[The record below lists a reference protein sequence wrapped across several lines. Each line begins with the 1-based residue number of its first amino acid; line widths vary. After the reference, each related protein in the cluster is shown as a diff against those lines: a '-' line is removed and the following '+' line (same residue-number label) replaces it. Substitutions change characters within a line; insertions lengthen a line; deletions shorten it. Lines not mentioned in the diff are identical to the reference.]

1 MEHNK
6 KVSQT
11 RIVKPTESPKN
22 ESLKFGSA
30 SCWTHDHLKELGVT
44 LVVKKHWDWKTEL
57 GPWKY
62 TPEQEDRSFI
72 SPSSLILGIKDA
84 SDQLRKHD
92 IALLARNKNS
102 DNVIRDLQDF
112 KNTYR
117 SIIRLVQNKNEPQQ
131 ATTTPNI
138 STNVESSSSQSI
150 ARTSQKRPLDDLS
163 SPSSIKRQRPDP
175 SKTPDQVTVLPNPY
189 NSGDTNV
196 SGRSDEATDEE
207 ATRELITTFVT
218 DATGCLMQD
227 FRDLAWS
234 KSKVETQ
241 IQVSTG

>member
-1 MEHNK
+1 MTDKPPERRRSARLVQK
-6 KVSQT
+6 TTSQT
-11 RIVKPTESPKN
+11 QIVKPTESPKS

-30 SCWTHDHLKELGVT
+30 SRWTHDHLKALGVT
-44 LVVKKHWDWKTEL
+44 LVVKKHWDWTKAL

-72 SPSSLILGIKDA
+72 FLSSLILGVKDG

-92 IALLARNKNS
+92 IALLVRNKNAG
-102 DNVIRDLQDF
+102 NVIRDLQDF

-131 ATTTPNI
+131 TTTTPNI
-138 STNVESSSSQSI
+138 STNIESSSSPSI
-150 ARTSQKRPLDDLS
+150 AVTSQKRPLDD
-163 SPSSIKRQRPDP
+163 PSNPPSIKRQRPDP
-175 SKTPDQVTVLPNPY
+175 RKTPDQPTVLPNPY

-218 DATGCLMQD
+218 DATDCLMQD
-227 FRDLAWS
+227 FRDLYL
-234 KSKVETQ
+234 V
-241 IQVSTG
+241 